1 MNALVIGCGR
11 VGSSIAL
18 QLAAEGWDVTA
29 VDEKE
34 EALGRLGDHW
44 SGGFVLGHGM
54 DIEVLREA
62 GIEDAD
68 AVVVATDGD
77 NTNIVIGQVAQQRF
91 DNQCVVVRV
100 LDPARAEFYRRR
112 GSAHHLPDVGRD
124 RRPARRS
131 PRLRDPSRRSARLMY
146 ILVAGG
152 GKVGANFAR
161 VLLQD
166 GKHEVTLIEQRRD
179 RFERLEHE
187 FEHQVLLG
195 DATEIYVLERAGIA
209 RPPEVVAALT
219 GDDEDNLIISQ
230 LSREKYGVPKVIAR
244 VNDPRNQA
252 HFDLLGISPTV
263 SATRGLMALIEHEV
277 PEHDLVH
284 LLELRKENLEIV
296 EVMIDPGAPAA
307 GKRVEALELPEG
319 SRLIS
324 ITRNGHS
331 EIAVGATELQPGDQV
346 LAILQPGKEDEL
358 RRVLLK
364 T

>member
-1 MNALVIGCGR
+1 MKALVIGCGR

-18 QLAAEGWDVTA
+18 QLDREGWDVTA

-34 EALGRLGDHW
+34 EALSRLGDHW
-44 SGGFVLGHGM
+44 NGGFVLGHGM
-54 DIEVLREA
+54 DIEVLRQA

-112 GSAHHLPDVGRD
+112 G
-124 RRPARRS
+124 
-131 PRLRDPSRRSARLMY
+131 LRTICPTS
-146 ILVAGG
+146 VA
-152 GKVGANFAR
+152 
-161 VLLQD
+161 
-166 GKHEVTLIEQRRD
+166 
-179 RFERLEHE
+179 
-187 FEHQVLLG
+187 
-195 DATEIYVLERAGIA
+195 IA

-230 LSREKYGVPKVIAR
+230 LAREKYGVPKVIAR

-296 EVMIDPGAPAA
+296 EVMIDKGAPAA
-307 GKRVEALELPEG
+307 GKRVEKLDLPEG

-331 EIAVGATELQPGDQV
+331 EIAVGATELLPGDQV

-358 RRVLLK
+358 RKVLLK